1 MMRQENAVSTGL
13 TFQEICPDFDEWPD
27 RWQIMSEDRPYGREL
42 LTIFKPFCEDLVA
55 KGFSKSTIK
64 RHLGFLWVLGG
75 ELIEEINEYE
85 GKRTRPAMDLLM
97 DQLDPDGGPYCR
109 HLEGESEHR
118 AFDATCKKLYKF
130 LQESQ
135 AKDREA
141 GAPSGYDTSWDLVL
155 DEKGNRPTNE
165 AAYDEKS
172 REWQWRDWKKWL
184 EENLVFPFDV
194 IRKED
199 DDDSIEIAA
208 NEPFSVG
215 HQMTAF
221 GLAGEMGGYGI
232 IARVKERRRKGHA
245 PLCDLEVTP
254 PGDRNFWPVREYVV
268 WLANR

>member
-1 MMRQENAVSTGL
+1 MKTAEVTLGKIFSKM
-13 TFQEICPDFDEWPD
+13 DEWPD
-27 RWQIMSEDRPYGREL
+27 SWEMDKGDKEYGREL
-42 LTIFKPFCEDLVA
+42 LAVFKPFCEELLA
-55 KGFSKSTIK
+55 KGFSKSTIN

-85 GKRTRPAMDLLM
+85 EKRTRPAMDLLM

-109 HLEGESEHR
+109 HLDSESEHR

-130 LQESQ
+130 LLESQ
-135 AKDREA
+135 GRDRET
-141 GAPSGYDTSWDLVL
+141 GAPPGYDTSLDLVL
-155 DEKGNRPTNE
+155 DEKGNLPTND

-172 REWQWRDWKKWL
+172 REWQGRDWKKWL

-199 DDDSIEIAA
+199 DDDSIDIAA

-215 HQMTAF
+215 HQMTVL
-221 GLAGEMGGYGI
+221 GLAGEMDGYGI

-268 WLANR
+268 WFANR